1 MVNKPPQFFGDK
13 PQVEI
18 EFNNKNVIESAVA
31 TALAVSDGVD
41 ATEITVTAID
51 HEIFLAGTVM
61 WPAEIDR
68 AVEVALSVPGV
79 RKVSVNLA
87 VGPRGNG

>member
-1 MVNKPPQFFGDK
+1 MVQKPPRFFGGT
-13 PQVEI
+13 PETEI
-18 EFNNKNVIESAVA
+18 EFNNKSAIETAVA

-41 ATEITVTAID
+41 ATDISVTAVE
-51 HEIFLAGTVM
+51 HEICLVGTVM

-68 AVEVALSVPGV
+68 AVEIALSVPGV

-87 VGPRGNG
+87 VGPRGQG